1 MLKQLL
7 ENIVL
12 YFKPQW
18 LQDVIVQLVD
28 SLAIPSITLPIEQR
42 GLVAEY
48 ICEKENECLFFMNVL
63 IMTLQYHNKGKAE
76 TKDADFVLK
85 TLFGDEGK
93 SELYQAFAYHGKN
106 EGALEV
112 SREKAIAYALA
123 MQGNYEKL
131 RKMKDF
137 NMSVVMG
144 SQLATR
150 FDIEIKNGHDE
161 LAFIGLGNRAFTR
174 IFMTDEFTKWI
185 EATVYVKE
193 SQKAMSKFMRGER

>member
-18 LQDVIVQLVD
+18 LKDVIVELVD
-28 SLAIPSITLPIEQR
+28 SLAIPSISLPIEQR

-48 ICEKENECLFFMNVL
+48 ICEKRNECLFLMNVL
-63 IMTLQYHNKGKAE
+63 IMTLQYHNKGKAD

-93 SELYQAFAYHGKN
+93 NELYQAFAYHGKN
-106 EGALEV
+106 EDALHA

-137 NMSVVMG
+137 NESVVMG
-144 SQLATR
+144 SQIATR
-150 FDIEIKNGHDE
+150 FSVEIKNGHDE
-161 LAFIGLGNRAFTR
+161 LAFIGLGNRALTL
-174 IFMTDEFTKWI
+174 IFMSDEFSKWMEAKFTLKRLSKYMSGI
-185 EATVYVKE
+185 EK
-193 SQKAMSKFMRGER
+193 